1 MRLFFVSQIWDAY
14 MNSGESYSTLA
25 HCRYLGHMHASQT
38 VWFQYNSVGIGHL
51 SYDKDKLSSS
61 FFNNIVFFYST

>member
-25 HCRYLGHMHASQT
+25 HFRYLGHMHASQT

-51 SYDKDKLSSS
+51 SYD
-61 FFNNIVFFYST
+61 